1 MENDLEKKPLEVMED
16 NQNKRKDQY
25 KTAAVHFGIGIVG
38 ILGMVMYY
46 LIIS

>member
-1 MENDLEKKPLEVMED
+1 MGD

-38 ILGMVMYY
+38 ILGIALYH
-46 LIIS
+46 LIS